1 MIPDDQVEEVR
12 ARSDIVAVIGE
23 SVPLKRAGKDYR
35 ALCPFHEEKTPSFYV
50 VPSKGFYK
58 CFGCGESG
66 DLFSFVMK
74 RMGLDFT
81 EAVKYAGGKAGVP
94 VREVKSRPEF
104 QDPNRPLYEANAFAR
119 EYYREQLTDEKAGRP
134 AREYLEGRGIDAET
148 AERFGIGFAPDE
160 WRGLLTAGARRG
172 IDEATLLDAGLV
184 TASERSEEPYDRF
197 RSRII
202 FPIEGL
208 TGKVIAFG
216 GRLFGPGKGAKYLN
230 SPETP
235 VYHKGEELHGL
246 NRARHEIRKEGAALL
261 VEGYTDVV
269 SLVAHEVPNVV
280 AALGTAMTSAQARL
294 LARFTSRAFLLYDND
309 MAGLRATF
317 RTADVL
323 LSAGIHPS
331 VVTLPPGQDPDSV
344 VRREGREAL
353 LGYVADAVDV
363 LDRKLQI
370 LARRERLSS
379 SDDIRDAVDRLLP
392 TLRATRDPTLRDIYI
407 SRVQKETGVRRER
420 LEEEVARASTPPIS
434 PPVPGAPVA
443 RPRVR
448 RAEKQRMG
456 PEYQLLN
463 AIVYDRQ
470 LIDLAAETVGPE
482 DFVDPANRAIFL
494 ALMENPELER
504 APENMQAVAV
514 NRLEELLASPEPL
527 DDGARVVREVANRMR
542 SKALQPREDDLRQ
555 GMKEASD
562 GEGKRKRLAELD
574 ERVKRRRE
582 IDPSHWTSAVRP
594 RPDPAGGTVSTEER
608 P

>member
-23 SVPLKRAGKDYR
+23 FLPLKRAGKDYR

-81 EAVKYAGGKAGVP
+81 EAVKYAGRKAGFQ
-94 VREVKSRPEF
+94 VREVKARPEH
-104 QDPNRPLYEANAFAR
+104 QDPNRHLHEANAFAR
-119 EYYREQLTDEKAGRP
+119 EYYQEMLGGEETGRA
-134 AREYLEGRGIDAET
+134 ARDYLRGRGIDGDT
-148 AERFGIGFAPDE
+148 ADRFGIGFAPDE
-160 WRGLLTAGARRG
+160 WRGLRAAAVRRG
-172 IDEATLLDAGLV
+172 IDDATLLDAGLL
-184 TASERSEEPYDRF
+184 TTSERSEEPYDRF

-216 GRLFGPGKGAKYLN
+216 GRLFGQGKGAKYLN

-235 VYHKGEELHGL
+235 VYRKGEELYGL
-246 NRARHEIRKEGAALL
+246 GRARHEIRKQGAALL

-269 SLVAHEVPNVV
+269 SLVAHDIPHVV
-280 AALGTAMTSAQARL
+280 AALGTAMTSRQARL
-294 LARFTSRAFLLYDND
+294 LARFASKAFLLYDSD

-323 LSAGIHPS
+323 LGAGIHPS
-331 VVTLPPGQDPDSV
+331 VVTLPPGEDPDSV

-370 LARRERLSS
+370 LARKNRLSS
-379 SDDIRDAVDRLLP
+379 IDDIRDAVDRLLP
-392 TLRATRDPTLRDIYI
+392 TLRATSDPALRDIYI
-407 SRVQKETGVRRER
+407 SRVAAETGVRAET
-420 LEEEVARASTPPIS
+420 LEDEIARAPALPSR
-434 PPVPGAPVA
+434 GASVV
-443 RPRVR
+443 RPRVQR
-448 RAEKQRMG
+448 VAKPLMGAER
-456 PEYQLLN
+456 QLLKV
-463 AIVYDRQ
+463 IVRDRR
-470 LIDLAAETVGPE
+470 LIDRAGESIGPE
-482 DFVDPANRAIFL
+482 DFVDPANRAIFRAL
-494 ALMENPELER
+494 AEDPELER
-504 APENMQAVAV
+504 APEHMEAAAAR
-514 NRLEELLASPEPL
+514 RLAQLLASDEGV
-527 DDGARVVREVANRMR
+527 DHEARVLHDAASRMR
-542 SKALQPREDDLRQ
+542 GAPLAARARELRATIARELDQ
-555 GMKEASD
+555 E
-562 GEGKRKRLAELD
+562 RKRQLVAELD
-574 ERVKRRRE
+574 GLQRERRE
-582 IDPSHWTSAVRP
+582 IDGSDWTSALRRRRGP
-594 RPDPAGGTVSTEER
+594 GEGNASDEER